1 MNDQIALVSHS
12 LTSTTFDYLG
22 HKSEVRFQIYSGTVV
37 GENVSKYA
45 HVSGEGGG
53 TSIGYVVGKTVV
65 MAQRPITI
73 CSKEV
78 KDRRLYV
85 KFDDSGKE
93 VVWKFSQD
101 QFPAREGSRV
111 AVVVGWFSETNMMYE
126 LAFISLDTGH
136 CIAGNVGVMF
146 ERLEK
151 LPGVDQVDRYR
162 NLNIYKKSV
171 RPKFDTMLKMLTT
184 REMPSTHF
192 PEQVELLTFEQARNE
207 KGKTLFG
214 GFVGVLLFKFLTGL
228 ITRYMALRLGY
239 LHCALR
245 FQHSGTFYAKS
256 DELLMRE
263 KITFNKLFKMNIIH

>member
-12 LTSTTFDYLG
+12 LTSTIFDYLG
-22 HKSEVRFQIYSGTVV
+22 HKSEVRFQIHPATVV

-73 CSKEV
+73 RSKEV
-78 KDRRLYV
+78 EDRRLYV

-126 LAFISLDTGH
+126 LAFINLDTGH
-136 CIAGNVGVMF
+136 CIVGNLGVMF

-151 LPGVDQVDRYR
+151 IPGVDQVDRYR
-162 NLNIYKKSV
+162 NLNLYKKSV

-192 PEQVELLTFEQARNE
+192 PEQVELLTFEQVRKE

-214 GFVGVLLFKFLTGL
+214 GFVGVLLGGGVGYALQVFDRPNHQIYGVTFGVFALCIEIPAFRHFLRQKRRT
-228 ITRYMALRLGY
+228 A
-239 LHCALR
+239 
-245 FQHSGTFYAKS
+245 YARK
-256 DELLMRE
+256 
-263 KITFNKLFKMNIIH
+263 NNI